1 MNHRPPHAR
10 PGRGTLLRWC
20 LWFSLGHTLLVLG
33 LFSRYLAVLPG
44 PLEWSARGFLA
55 LAGPGHALSL
65 SLVAALPAILV
76 ALLWPRRG
84 AVGTVLVGAG
94 WLLAALVAVDTVVF
108 RLYRFHL
115 NAMVWNLLT
124 GGAAEELLPLS
135 RSTWLWGGAQIAGLV
150 LANLALAALAWRWVR
165 DHRRRGGGWVGLV
178 AVVVLA
184 AGHLLHAWADA
195 WGYVPITRQVRYL
208 PHYYPLTAESLLKK
222 FGLAPTVRPP
232 RPPKVPAASSLA
244 YPLEPLRFATPAQ
257 PPNVLLLLVEALR
270 FDFLSPEVT
279 PNLWRFAQQSWTFER
294 HFSSGNATR
303 FGVFGLFYGLH
314 GTYWHAALAENQP
327 PVLLSTMTDH
337 GYSMGIFSS
346 SSFTSPEFDRTV
358 FAGVRA
364 SLDLSGPPIPD
375 SVARDRDLTQRLLGF
390 LDQQQPGQ
398 PWFGFA
404 FFDAPHDFNFPKDQ
418 PPRFTPVVAAVNHL
432 ELNGGRDPV
441 PVKNRLLNSLHFVD
455 SQLGL
460 LFDHLERGGFLENTV
475 VVITGDHGEE
485 FNENGLGYYW
495 GHNGNFSEYQTQVAM
510 VVRWPGEA
518 PRRFTHPTH
527 HVDLA
532 PTLLED
538 ALGCRT
544 PADRYSQGRTLR
556 DASPREF
563 LVVANWN
570 AFAVRQEHRVDVV
583 QPSGT
588 VDTYHADYRPWPDAP
603 LEPQVLLR
611 ATQELGRFYSR

>member
-1 MNHRPPHAR
+1 MNHRPPLAR
-10 PGRGTLLRWC
+10 PGRGTLVRWC
-20 LWFSLGHTLLVLG
+20 LWFSLGHTLLLLG
-33 LFSRYLAVLPG
+33 LFGRYLAVIPG
-44 PLEWSARGFLA
+44 PLEWPARGFLT
-55 LAGPGHALSL
+55 LAAPGHALSL
-65 SLVAALPAILV
+65 ALLPALVAVLV
-76 ALLWPRRG
+76 ALVWPRRG
-84 AVGTVLVGAG
+84 AVGTVLVAAG
-94 WLLAALVAVDTVVF
+94 SLLAGLVAVDTVVF

-124 GGAAEELLPLS
+124 GGAAGGLLPLS
-135 RSTWLWGGAQIAGLV
+135 QSTWLWGGVQIAGLV

-165 DHRRRGGGWVGLV
+165 GKPRRAGGWVGLV
-178 AVVVLA
+178 AVLVLA
-184 AGHLLHAWADA
+184 AGHLLHTWADA

-222 FGLAPTVRPP
+222 LGLAPAVKPP

-244 YPLEPLRFATPAQ
+244 YPLEPLRFEAPAQ
-257 PPNVLLLLVEALR
+257 RPNVLLLLVEALR

-279 PNLWRFAQQSWTFER
+279 PSLWRFAQQSWTFER

-303 FGVFGLFYGLH
+303 FGMFGLFYGLH

-327 PVLLSTMTDH
+327 PVLLTAMADQ

-358 FAGVRA
+358 FAGVRE
-364 SLDLSGPPIPD
+364 SLDLSGPRFPD

-390 LDQQQPGQ
+390 LGRQQPGQ

-404 FFDAPHDFNFPKDQ
+404 FFDAPHDYNFPKDQ
-418 PPRFTPVVAAVNHL
+418 PARFTPVVAAVNHL
-432 ELNGGRDPV
+432 ELSGGRDPV

-460 LFDHLERGGFLENTV
+460 LLEHLEQGGFLENTV

-485 FNENGLGYYW
+485 FNDNGLGYW

-510 VVRWPGEA
+510 VVRWPGAA
-518 PRRFTHPTH
+518 PGRFTHPTH

-532 PTLLED
+532 PTLLAD
-538 ALGCRT
+538 AFGCRT
-544 PADRYSQGRTLR
+544 PADRYSQGRNLR
-556 DASPREF
+556 DASDREF

-570 AFAVRQEHRVDVV
+570 AFAVRQGHRVDVV

-588 VDTYHADYRPWPDAP
+588 VDTYHANYRPWPDAP